1 MTKNEQ
7 NSLSLRLEQCY
18 TGVVHDVMRAR
29 GMESF
34 HSPARTAPHSARKNN
49 GWTSLYHLRK
59 TMPRD
64 RSS

>member
-7 NSLSLRLEQCY
+7 HSLSLRLEQCY
-18 TGVVHDVMRAR
+18 NGVVHVVMRAR
-29 GMESF
+29 GMSRYT
-34 HSPARTAPHSARKNN
+34 PARTEPHSARKNN

-64 RSS
+64 GSS

>member
-7 NSLSLRLEQCY
+7 HSLSLRLEQCY

-29 GMESF
+29 SMSRFTFPPELR
-34 HSPARTAPHSARKNN
+34 PILAEKNN

-59 TMPRD
+59 TKIGRAHV
-64 RSS
+64 